1 MRYLLMATAVALS
14 IGAFAGQA
22 SAQASGPPAKVC
34 KNLLGKVIPC
44 PVAKPT
50 GPAKPGV
57 MSHLAGLGHPAGPA
71 APPPHPGP
79 AMAMTSHASGPQT
92 PALHPSTPPHATMG
106 GASQTS
112 PIGATAKCKDGTYWH
127 SKSHSG
133 SCAHHQGVANYL

>member
-1 MRYLLMATAVALS
+1 MRYLLVAAALALS
-14 IGAFAGQA
+14 VAGATAGQA
-22 SAQASGPPAKVC
+22 SAQAGPPVKVC

-44 PVAKPT
+44 PVAKP
-50 GPAKPGV
+50 GQAKPGLL
-57 MSHLAGLGHPAGPA
+57 SHPLLGHPAGPVA
-71 APPPHPGP
+71 LQPHPGPIMASHAPPPHPSV
-79 AMAMTSHASGPQT
+79 SHP
-92 PALHPSTPPHATMG
+92 TMG